1 MAVMELV
8 RSFKQRILLSTDL
21 NARGLDLPSVNLVI
35 NLDLPMSDATYM
47 HRVGRSG
54 RFGSLGIAVSVV
66 TTGELSRLRGVI
78 ARTESSDLQP
88 LFPPA
93 PDAERR
99 RAAATEPPS
108 RCSAARAQPRAEL
121 RASSGSADDAA
132 QAHEAAD
139 SESWMQLQ
147 RAYSYWYWRAATAS
161 SQRLFSEPPWVAFPS
176 LSV

>member
-88 LFPPA
+88 LFPSA

-99 RAAATEPPS
+99 RAAANEPPS
-108 RCSAARAQPRAEL
+108 SCSAASAQPRAE
-121 RASSGSADDAA
+121 SSGSADDVA

-139 SESWMQLQ
+139 SESWMKLQ
-147 RAYSYWYWRAATAS
+147 RTYSYWYWRAATAS